1 MAIGGLLAAPEP
13 RAKPVQEAI
22 DAGLAWLVSLQKPDG
37 SIQDGELANYT
48 TSAAVLALAK
58 SGKPEFKPVIAKAQK
73 YLIDLQADEGEG
85 YSPDHPYYGGNS
97 YGDEQRPDMS
107 NVQMALEALAASGV
121 TKDDPAFKRAL
132 VFLQRCQNRSESN
145 DTKVE
150 EGGKTIVSGNDGGGI
165 YTPVS
170 SKAGYVDLEGGKR
183 VMISYGSMTYALLK
197 CYVLVGVPKDDP
209 RMKACLEWLKKNY
222 TVDVNPGFE
231 RSADPAAGYQGL
243 YYYLHSM
250 AKALDVFGEET
261 ITDAQG
267 KAHSWRKEMAGRL
280 VAMQRKDGSWSNE
293 NSSRWYEGN
302 PVLATSWAMISL
314 QIAAK

>member
-1 MAIGGLLAAPEP
+1 
-13 RAKPVQEAI
+13 
-22 DAGLAWLVSLQKPDG
+22 
-37 SIQDGELANYT
+37 LANYI
-48 TSAAVLALAK
+48 TSASIMALARAHR
-58 SGKPEFKPVIAKAQK
+58 PEFKPVIEKAKHF
-73 YLIDLQADEGEG
+73 LIDLQADEGEG

-183 VMISYGSMTYALLK
+183 VMVSYGSMTY
-197 CYVLVGVPKDDP
+197 
-209 RMKACLEWLKKNY
+209 
-222 TVDVNPGFE
+222 
-231 RSADPAAGYQGL
+231 
-243 YYYLHSM
+243 
-250 AKALDVFGEET
+250 
-261 ITDAQG
+261 
-267 KAHSWRKEMAGRL
+267 
-280 VAMQRKDGSWSNE
+280 
-293 NSSRWYEGN
+293 
-302 PVLATSWAMISL
+302 
-314 QIAAK
+314 